1 VAADLQPE
9 VFRKDRWLRASA
21 YHLASWSFAAL
32 VLDVRLRSA
41 GATTQATGIA
51 ALVVIVGASL
61 LTSMTTERRVAK
73 MFGPAGAPLFAGA
86 GRMWLVVF
94 ATLTSASIAIAS
106 AGRVEAVMTLWMFG
120 VGAAFLFW
128 GRTIG
133 FRWYAGLGLA
143 LMAAGAVDSWM
154 TAVGG
159 PVGLLR
165 LFVLGFAL
173 PAAAILTN
181 RRYLWLR

>member
-1 VAADLQPE
+1 MQPE
-9 VFRKDRWLRASA
+9 IFRKDRWLRTSA
-21 YHLASWSFAAL
+21 YHLASWSLAAL

-41 GATTQATGIA
+41 VTTTHATGIA
-51 ALVVIVGASL
+51 AFVVIVGASL

-73 MFGPAGAPLFAGA
+73 MFGPAGAPVFAGA
-86 GRMWLVVF
+86 GRLWLMVF
-94 ATLTSASIAIAS
+94 AVLTSASVAIAS
-106 AGRVEAVMTLWMFG
+106 AGRVEAVVTLWMFG

-133 FRWYAGLGLA
+133 FSWYAGLGLA
-143 LMAAGAVDSWM
+143 LMAAGAIDSWM
-154 TAVGG
+154 SATGG

-165 LFVLGFAL
+165 VFVLGLAL